1 MEVEG
6 IVCTIGSTIIKRTRE
21 IVEQIRRPLELDTCV
36 LPATFPEN
44 YILITRD
51 PLHPKVVISYTFNKE
66 KYLYEFRS
74 ENSIVFEI
82 DGLYLAMILP
92 ASKEE
97 RKRIE
102 KPYCVFNMDGSIA
115 ELKYFEVKCN
125 GELQLIKIFQASV
138 FEAFLK
144 GTTLEECYNNVATIA
159 DYWLD
164 MFRF

>member
-1 MEVEG
+1 
-6 IVCTIGSTIIKRTRE
+6 
-21 IVEQIRRPLELDTCV
+21 
-36 LPATFPEN
+36 
-44 YILITRD
+44 
-51 PLHPKVVISYTFNKE
+51 
-66 KYLYEFRS
+66 
-74 ENSIVFEI
+74 
-82 DGLYLAMILP
+82 MILP

-115 ELKYFEVKCN
+115 ELKYFEVKRN
-125 GELQLIKIFQASV
+125 DELQLKIFQASV
-138 FEAFLK
+138 FEAFLT